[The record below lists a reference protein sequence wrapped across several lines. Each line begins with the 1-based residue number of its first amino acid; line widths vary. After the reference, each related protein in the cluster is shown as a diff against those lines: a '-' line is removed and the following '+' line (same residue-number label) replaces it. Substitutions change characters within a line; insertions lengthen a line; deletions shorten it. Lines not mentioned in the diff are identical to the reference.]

1 MKKLLFGTYSLD
13 IGGIEKAL
21 VILVN
26 KLQEKGYDIT
36 LVLEKKQGIFLNEID
51 PKIKIIEYAPS
62 NSKNKIQRK
71 IINLIKRIKF
81 TLKYKNKYDFSASFA
96 TYSLPSSFVARTASK
111 NCYLWG
117 HADYLTLFD
126 GNAEE
131 MKEFFIERNYDKFK
145 KIIFVSKEGK
155 DSFIKV
161 FPKMNEKTMVCN
173 NLIDADK
180 ILELSKEKIPE
191 DEGLNKIN
199 LNMNFCGLDLSKIPQ
214 QNLNDWTVYI
224 IPALYIISTFISMK
238 ITTSMQ
244 KKSKKNDGVIDI
256 TEKEEKDSKEEEKN
270 EMEDMMEQSNK
281 MMSWMMPIMSVSIS
295 LVAPLGLALYWLVNN
310 ILMIG
315 ERLVL
320 NKIIK
325 D

>member
-1 MKKLLFGTYSLD
+1 MFQFFANIFGYLLNFINNFVGNYGLA
-13 IGGIEKAL
+13 I
-21 VILVN
+21 ILF
-26 KLQEKGYDIT
+26 T
-36 LVLEKKQGIFLNEID
+36 VL
-51 PKIKIIEYAPS
+51 IKIIMLPLSIKQQRTMKKSTEL
-62 NSKNKIQRK
+62 NEKIKVLQ
-71 IINLIKRIKF
+71 F
-81 TLKYKNKYDFSASFA
+81 KYKNDPEKLNREMMDLYKKENMSPFSGCLSTIAQFILLISIFYMVRCPL
-96 TYSLPSSFVARTASK
+96 TYMEKINNDQINTYVQQLKDGGITVNQAYSEIDIIREL
-111 NCYLWG
+111 
-117 HADYLTLFD
+117 DYL
-126 GNAEE
+126 
-131 MKEFFIERNYDKFK
+131 
-145 KIIFVSKEGK
+145 
-155 DSFIKV
+155 
-161 FPKMNEKTMVCN
+161 
-173 NLIDADK
+173 
-180 ILELSKEKIPE
+180 KEKMPE

-310 ILMIG
+310 VLMIG

>member
-1 MKKLLFGTYSLD
+1 MFQFFANIFGYLLNFINNFVGNYGLA
-13 IGGIEKAL
+13 I
-21 VILVN
+21 ILF
-26 KLQEKGYDIT
+26 T
-36 LVLEKKQGIFLNEID
+36 VL
-51 PKIKIIEYAPS
+51 IKIIMLPLSIKQQRTMKKSTEL
-62 NSKNKIQRK
+62 NEKIKVLQ
-71 IINLIKRIKF
+71 F
-81 TLKYKNKYDFSASFA
+81 KYKNDPEKLNREMMDLYKKENMSPFSGCLSTIAQFILLISIFYMVRCPL
-96 TYSLPSSFVARTASK
+96 TYMEKINNDQINTYVQQLKDGGITVNQAYSEIDIIREL
-111 NCYLWG
+111 
-117 HADYLTLFD
+117 DYL
-126 GNAEE
+126 
-131 MKEFFIERNYDKFK
+131 
-145 KIIFVSKEGK
+145 
-155 DSFIKV
+155 
-161 FPKMNEKTMVCN
+161 
-173 NLIDADK
+173 
-180 ILELSKEKIPE
+180 KEKMPE

-244 KKSKKNDGVIDI
+244 KKSKKKDGVIDI